1 MSTILFSQSD
11 LNYKKA
17 VEEAAKQNPDAH
29 FAIIDSVVEQPNVAS
44 INYKDQEAAFLAGVA
59 AGLTTKTNKVAFS
72 RWYARSCIRQI

>member
-1 MSTILFSQSD
+1 MQ
-11 LNYKKA
+11 KA

-59 AGLTTKTNKVAFS
+59 AGLTTKTNIVAFIGGMHGP
-72 RWYARSCIRQI
+72 AFRQIWKLVSKLGFKQ